1 MPKRLVVGTSGD
13 AEKGEALQARLPLL
27 RFGVLFGQIRQ
38 PLLLCCLFCKRPTEG
53 GKGMTDALRE
63 KVLAFRTAMSVVKS
77 MLSAGI
83 IDHDDYV
90 AIETV
95 LAEKYDLT
103 SSTIFR

>member
-1 MPKRLVVGTSGD
+1 
-13 AEKGEALQARLPLL
+13 
-27 RFGVLFGQIRQ
+27 
-38 PLLLCCLFCKRPTEG
+38 
-53 GKGMTDALRE
+53 MTDSLRE

-83 IDHDDYV
+83 IDHDDYA

-95 LAEKYDLT
+95 LAEKYGLT

>member
-1 MPKRLVVGTSGD
+1 MPERLVVGTSGD
-13 AEKGEALQARLPLL
+13 AEEREALSAYLPVL
-27 RFGVLFGQIRQ
+27 RFGVRIGQIHQ
-38 PLLLCCLFCKRPTEG
+38 PILLCCLFCKRPPEG

-83 IDHDDYV
+83 IDHDDYA

-95 LAEKYDLT
+95 LAEKYGLT